1 MTQESPKLPVAAHHR
16 ILAER
21 LEDIDSGKIK
31 RLLVTMPPQNG
42 KSTRVR
48 QAVAW
53 MWGRNPERRILH
65 IGYAQ
70 KFAERNYGR
79 RIQRMVKTATFTRA
93 FPDCKIITDSVSFL
107 ENDAGGYY
115 QAVGVDAP
123 ITGFGA
129 DLVVI
134 DDPIKG
140 SKEADSEVER
150 EALRDWYG
158 EVVQTRLSPEGAIVL
173 VMTRWREDDLAG
185 WVLKEHAHEDWK
197 TVDFPAILPEG
208 KALWPERYPLEWLE
222 QKKLTLTSRSWN
234 ALYMQKPV
242 ADEGGILKRHWWQRW
257 KKDAPPAVEHV
268 VLSLDTAFS
277 EKDSADYSAATVWG
291 WFKSGDATDET
302 KAPKELDN
310 VILLDAWRDRVDFP
324 DLRTKVKVLIKKYQP
339 DTVLIESKASGQSL
353 IQELRRAGIPVV
365 AYTPD
370 RDKVARAWSVQPILE
385 SGVVWAPEKPFADMV
400 IDECAAF
407 PTGAHDDLV
416 DCTTQALIRF
426 RRAGMARLTS
436 DPFDDDDAKPLK
448 RRGQSY
454 YA

>member
-1 MTQESPKLPVAAHHR
+1 MRAAH
-16 ILAER
+16 IKAYCEYLER
-21 LEDIDSGKIK
+21 LEAKPDG
-31 RLLVTMPPQNG
+31 RLASSMPPRHG
-42 KSTRVR
+42 KSYTIKAAIAWYLGRHPDWQIIYATSTDQLATDAGREIRDMMADAEYRAIFPGVELKADS
-48 QAVAW
+48 QAASRFHTNHKGVFLSV
-53 MWGRNPERRILH
+53 GT
-65 IGYAQ
+65 GT
-70 KFAERNYGR
+70 
-79 RIQRMVKTATFTRA
+79 RIQGRGAHA
-93 FPDCKIITDSVSFL
+93 FI
-107 ENDAGGYY
+107 
-115 QAVGVDAP
+115 
-123 ITGFGA
+123 
-129 DLVVI
+129 I
-134 DDPIKG
+134 DDPIG
-140 SKEADSEVER
+140 DPRDADSER
-150 EALRDWYG
+150 LKASLWQWY
-158 EVVQTRLSPEGAIVL
+158 TPGAISRL
-173 VMTRWREDDLAG
+173 MPAGRILINHTRWREDDLIG
-185 WVLKEHAHEDWK
+185 RVLKDHAHEDWE
-197 TVDFPAILPEG
+197 VVNYPAILPNGE
-208 KALWPERYPLEWLE
+208 ALWPQWRPLNRLLAIKKSMSSREWE
-222 QKKLTLTSRSWN
+222 AVFMGRPTAQ
-234 ALYMQKPV
+234 
-242 ADEGGILKRHWWQRW
+242 EGAILKRHWWQRW

-324 DLRTKVKVLIKKYQP
+324 DLRTKVKALIKKYQP

-436 DPFDDDDAKPLK
+436 DPFDDDDDAKPLK